1 MAKRAKSSRAKSSRR
16 KSSRAKSSRRP
27 SQPARKTKAGLVAAE
42 IPAADVPDYVV
53 VELRYEAPVAFTA
66 SRFAAPAAAEP
77 QADSLNNILARFDIA
92 SMRSQFQLPA
102 SAIRSRVEVAA
113 TLPPEP
119 APERFARR
127 GMDTEFIQ
135 SSFVQVVPKKS
146 ADAKKIATAFNRQKS
161 VWKAYVAP
169 RPVPAMPAGSAAGSR
184 NFEPAQGYL
193 SDAPD
198 GIGAAGGVGSCRR
211 QGQGHHHLRHRRQLE
226 SHPRRSAVGNSA
238 ARRHRDRRSR
248 MAQPRD
254 GGAGRD
260 DLDP

>member
-1 MAKRAKSSRAKSSRR
+1 MAKRAKSRAKSSRAKSSRAR
-16 KSSRAKSSRRP
+16 SAKARQA

-42 IPAADVPDYVV
+42 IPAADIPDYVV

-77 QADSLNNILARFDIA
+77 QADSLNNILSRFDIA

-113 TLPPEP
+113 TLPAEP
-119 APERFARR
+119 DPARFARR

-146 ADAKKIATAFNRQKS
+146 GDAKKIATAFNRQKS

-169 RPVPAMPAGSAAGSR
+169 RPVPAMPAGSAPGSR
-184 NFEPAQGYL
+184 NFEPAQG
-193 SDAPD
+193 
-198 GIGAAGGVGSCRR
+198 
-211 QGQGHHHLRHRRQLE
+211 
-226 SHPRRSAVGNSA
+226 
-238 ARRHRDRRSR
+238 
-248 MAQPRD
+248 
-254 GGAGRD
+254 
-260 DLDP
+260 